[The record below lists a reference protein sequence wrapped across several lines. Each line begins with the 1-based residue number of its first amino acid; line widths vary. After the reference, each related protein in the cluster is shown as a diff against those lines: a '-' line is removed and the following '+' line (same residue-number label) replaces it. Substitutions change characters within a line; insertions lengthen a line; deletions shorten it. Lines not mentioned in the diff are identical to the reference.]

1 MRTAWLA
8 AATALVA
15 TNAAAQPAIDFT
27 TTAGLEQTCRRY
39 GSVQPRSLGDDAAKV
54 AFAICGGVELLRMG
68 ARAMRDAQLSGL
80 QGEGAIERIRA
91 LLEDALARIVTARTV
106 LETVKGP
113 GPYMRIEPGAWAI
126 DLDGDGIVS
135 PQERYFFWVPRR
147 GESLALAAAN
157 VEDYYRGRFV
167 PPVIRVDRSD
177 VYWAIAYCHFAEAAL
192 NLLLAYDISLAPQR
206 VELRDPER
214 IRVRAY
220 RGLLQGI
227 AYSKRLRESLAAET
241 DDDAEWIPNPRQA
254 NTAFPLVMDAQTFVT
269 WGELLAH
276 LELLAAGKT
285 LLGGA
290 TGGGGLPVRDLAGG
304 MCPPGQGI
312 NVRELFIDPVRQPLE
327 RNEWRARCRRPDAKL
342 PLTGLAQLIQQSLER
357 NAGRGPQDIS
367 GEWMILRHIYWVN

>member
-15 TNAAAQPAIDFT
+15 TSAAAQSAIDFT

-39 GSVQPRSLGDDAAKV
+39 AGVQARTLREDADKV
-54 AFAICGGVELLRMG
+54 AFAICRGIELLRVG
-68 ARAMRDAQLSGL
+68 ARGMRDPQVSGL
-80 QGEGAIERIRA
+80 QGQGTIQRIRA
-91 LLEDALARIVTARTV
+91 LLEDALARIVAARTV

-126 DLDGDGIVS
+126 DLDGDGVIS
-135 PQERYFFWVPRR
+135 PQERYFFWVPKR

-157 VEDYYRGRFV
+157 AEEYYRSRFV
-167 PPVIRVDRSD
+167 APVIRVDRSD

-192 NLLLAYDISLAPQR
+192 NLLLAYDVAVEPLRA
-206 VELRDPER
+206 ELRDAER
-214 IRVRAY
+214 IRARAY
-220 RGLLQGI
+220 RALLQGI

-241 DDDAEWIPNPRQA
+241 DDDAEWIPNPRQV
-254 NTAFPLVMDAQTFVT
+254 NTSFPLVMDAQTFVT
-269 WGELLAH
+269 WGELLGH

-290 TGGGGLPVRDLAGG
+290 AGGGRLPVRDLAAG

-312 NVRELFIDPVRQPLE
+312 NVQQLFIDPVRHPLE
-327 RNEWRARCRRPDAKL
+327 RSEWSARCVTPAAKL

-357 NAGRGPQDIS
+357 NAGRPENIS
-367 GEWMILRHIYWVN
+367 GEWMILRHLYWVN

>member
-1 MRTAWLA
+1 LA
-8 AATALVA
+8 
-15 TNAAAQPAIDFT
+15 
-27 TTAGLEQTCRRY
+27 
-39 GSVQPRSLGDDAAKV
+39 
-54 AFAICGGVELLRMG
+54 
-68 ARAMRDAQLSGL
+68 
-80 QGEGAIERIRA
+80 
-91 LLEDALARIVTARTV
+91 
-106 LETVKGP
+106 
-113 GPYMRIEPGAWAI
+113 
-126 DLDGDGIVS
+126 
-135 PQERYFFWVPRR
+135 
-147 GESLALAAAN
+147 
-157 VEDYYRGRFV
+157 
-167 PPVIRVDRSD
+167 
-177 VYWAIAYCHFAEAAL
+177 
-192 NLLLAYDISLAPQR
+192 
-206 VELRDPER
+206 
-214 IRVRAY
+214 
-220 RGLLQGI
+220 QGI

-312 NVRELFIDPVRQPLE
+312 NVRQLFIEPVGQPLE
-327 RNEWRARCRRPDAKL
+327 RSEWRARCRRPDAKL

>member
-15 TNAAAQPAIDFT
+15 MNAAAQPAIDFT

-39 GSVQPRSLGDDAAKV
+39 AGAQARALRDDAEKV
-54 AFAICGGVELLRMG
+54 AFAICGGIELLRVG
-68 ARAMRDAQLSGL
+68 ARGMRDPQVAGL
-80 QGEGAIERIRA
+80 QGQGAIQHIRA
-91 LLEDALARIVTARTV
+91 LLEDALARIVAARTV

-157 VEDYYRGRFV
+157 VEEYYRGRFV

-192 NLLLAYDISLAPQR
+192 NLLLAYDIGLAPQR

-327 RNEWRARCRRPDAKL
+327 RSEWRARCRRPDAKL

-367 GEWMILRHIYWVN
+367 GEWMILRHLYWVN